1 MVQVSVTILVEN
13 TTPVPELIGEYGFS
27 CLITVDGRSLLFD
40 TGSGRALFANSQT
53 LGLKLDEIKEV
64 VLSHGHSDHT
74 GALLPLLQNYGPKK
88 IYAHP
93 HLLLPR
99 LFPLKNGR
107 IKKIGTPFNK
117 NELEDAGAEFIMLD
131 RFTQIWPGV
140 YVSGEVPRLNDF
152 EDVGGKFQVEIEG
165 QIVKDTLPDDMAL
178 IIDHP
183 QGLIIVSGCAH
194 AGLVNIIAYALSMT
208 GRTRVLAYIGGTHL
222 LTASSDRL
230 DRTVAALKTYSVDR
244 LMVAHCT
251 GFYAAARLYNQLGDM
266 VVKAE
271 TGMKFEF

>member
-1 MVQVSVTILVEN
+1 MRVSVTILVEN

-27 CLITVDGRSLLFD
+27 CLVTVDGKSLLFD
-40 TGSGRALFANSQT
+40 TGSARALFPNSQV
-53 LGLKLDEIKEV
+53 LGVKLAEIKDV
-64 VLSHGHSDHT
+64 VISHGHFDHT
-74 GALLPLLQNYGPKK
+74 GALLPLLQQYGPKK

-107 IKKIGTPFNK
+107 IKKIGTPFNEH
-117 NELEDAGAEFIMLD
+117 ELNAAGAEFIMLD

-140 YVSGEVPRLNDF
+140 YLSGEIPRDNDF
-152 EDVGGKFQVEIEG
+152 EDVGGRFQIEIG
-165 QIVKDTLPDDMAL
+165 GLTIDDALPDDMAL

-183 QGLIIVSGCAH
+183 EGLIIISGCAH
-194 AGLVNIIAYALSMT
+194 AGLVNTIAYALRMT
-208 GRTRVLAYIGGTHL
+208 GQTRILAYIGGTHL
-222 LTASSDRL
+222 LTATNQRL
-230 DRTVAALKTYSVDR
+230 DRTIAALKSYNIDK

-251 GFYAAARLYNQLGDM
+251 GFYAAARLYNELGDM